1 MADGTSGPKALDL
14 VLANDESA
22 DSRQIGVVDAV
33 GRSAAWTGKD
43 CTSWFGQIVE
53 PGFTVQG
60 NMLVGEKTLTAMAA
74 SFCSNSNDDLAE
86 RLVLALEAGDAAGG
100 DKRGK
105 QSAALRVH
113 HTPEYPWLDLR
124 VDEHAKPVSELR
136 RILTI
141 ARQQLVPFIDGMP
154 KRGKAAGV
162 LPNTVT
168 QMLLQ
173 SPPTRPGGGGS
184 AP

>member
-1 MADGTSGPKALDL
+1 MWTRLAEAQLDEKGYKL
-14 VLANDESA
+14 V
-22 DSRQIGVVDAV
+22 
-33 GRSAAWTGKD
+33 WTN
-43 CTSWFGQIVE
+43 CE

-60 NMLVGEKTLTAMAA
+60 NMWVGEKTLTAMAT
-74 SFCSNSNDDLAE
+74 SFRSNSNDDLAE

-113 HTPEYPWLDLR
+113 HTQEYPWLDLR

-168 QMLLQ
+168 KCFCNRHLQ
-173 SPPTRPGGGGS
+173 DLRRR
-184 AP
+184 